1 MATGLTETDSPAF
14 PEQNI
19 GWPSAKVDAGDPLK
33 MIRAAYSS
41 HYDTVTAVNAC
52 CGELEGLKPVFLLVF
67 CGGKHDPAPVLTV
80 LRQRWGDI
88 PIVGGSAAGVIGCN
102 RFGYSGLEF
111 GMLAFDADS
120 LLPEVYLT
128 RGLLTGEVEAGAEL
142 GREVASHAA
151 DDAVVVLLFDSL
163 ASTTPRRLHYASA
176 IVEGFNAGLQGK
188 SVNLIGG
195 GLLTDLNISDGWIF
209 DGVGVCK
216 HAAVALVFPPAI
228 KAETV
233 ILHGCRPVSSF
244 MEITRIDGA
253 VVYELDGEPALTVLE
268 RMLGLRIG
276 STEGGGLSLIATLG
290 EKHGDPFADYD
301 ENSYVNRLILMAD
314 RASGSITLFE
324 PDFRQGT
331 KVQIMARDNALMLE
345 SVRQGAAAL
354 VAKTRGRNAL
364 FGLYI
369 DCAGRASGRSGAAM
383 EEADLMM
390 QHFDPTLPL
399 LGFYSGVEIA
409 PVQGSSRPLDWTGV
423 LTVVTLEQ

>member
-1 MATGLTETDSPAF
+1 
-14 PEQNI
+14 
-19 GWPSAKVDAGDPLK
+19 
-33 MIRAAYSS
+33 MIRAGYAT
-41 HYDTVTAVNAC
+41 HYDTATAVDAC
-52 CGELEGLKPVFLLVF
+52 CSELGEFEPVFLLVF
-67 CGGKHDPAPVLTV
+67 CGGKHDPDPVLTA
-80 LRQRWGDI
+80 LRGRWGDI
-88 PIVGGSAAGVIGCN
+88 PIVGGSAAGVISGG

-111 GMLAFDADS
+111 GLLAFDADS
-120 LLPEVYLT
+120 VLPEVYLT
-128 RGLLTGEVEAGAEL
+128 RGLLDSEVAAGEAL

-151 DDAVVVLLFDSL
+151 DDAVVVLFFDSL

-188 SVNLIGG
+188 SVNLFGG

-209 DGVGVCK
+209 DGAGVCK
-216 HAAVALVFPPAI
+216 HAAVALVFPPQI

-244 MEITRIDGA
+244 MEITRIEGA

-268 RMLGLRIG
+268 QMLGLRIG

-324 PDFRQGT
+324 PDFKQGT

-354 VAKTRGRNAL
+354 LAKTRGRDAL
-364 FGLYI
+364 FALYI
-369 DCAGRASGRSGAAM
+369 DCAGRASGRSGATM

-390 QHFDPTLPL
+390 QHFDSTLPL

-423 LTVVTLEQ
+423 LTIVTLEE